1 MGMKYLGTL
10 CPQAWFLVCGI
21 VLGALDCTILLKE
34 VCHWDWALRL
44 DSLFLLLV
52 CFLRFIRV
60 EMEAL
65 SFLPFIMLATA
76 V

>member
-1 MGMKYLGTL
+1 MSPHRLRYLNV
-10 CPQAWFLVCGI
+10 WFLVCGT
-21 VLGALDCTILLKE
+21 VLGALDRAVLLKE

-52 CFLRFIRV
+52 CFLCFIQV
-60 EMEAL
+60 EMGAL
-65 SFLPFIMLATA
+65 SFLPSNMLATA